1 MSIDL
6 TVYPEEEMKRYRR
19 MDDPATMAERNAAT
33 GINEALAAWGNI
45 SDEAYARTLE
55 KALSAFQ
62 QTRGMTKRQLY
73 DWINKRAE
81 TEPCL
86 HIPIDAPIAEPGA
99 ECGSYG
105 VAKAPCK
112 LTRKMVDEAIQGED
126 YRKMGEKTTVCLLTL
141 RNGFEVVGSS
151 ACVDPANFDYMWG
164 KRLAREDAMRKVWTL
179 EGYLLQDKQR

>member
-1 MSIDL
+1 MIETTATRQAILDA
-6 TVYPEEEMKRYRR
+6 
-19 MDDPATMAERNAAT
+19 PATLAERNAAT

-112 LTRKMVDEAIQGED
+112 LTREMIDEAIQGED
-126 YRKMGEKTTVCLLTL
+126 YRRMGAKTTVCLLTL

-151 ACVDPANFDYMWG
+151 ACVDPANFDFEVG
-164 KRLAREDAMRKVWTL
+164 KHLAKEDALRKVWTL
-179 EGYLLQDKQR
+179 EGYLLQAKQPR